1 MLIIVYLV
9 LCFIIGIA
17 GRQRR
22 PGFFGLFLLSAVLT
36 PVVTLAWLLV
46 THKRFLAREVAA
58 GHVVICPECATVE
71 ARAAAATTR
80 HCVRCGAPV

>member
-1 MLIIVYLV
+1 MLIIVYLT

-22 PGFFGLFLLSAVLT
+22 TGFFGLFLLSVLLT

-46 THKRFLAREVAA
+46 THKRFLGREVEA
-58 GHVVICPECATVE
+58 GHVVICAECATVE

-80 HCVRCGAPV
+80 HCARCGAPV